1 MNIIKK
7 SNAQIFLLLNAIFW
21 GSSYI
26 WSKMLLEF
34 LPQFSILFICSA
46 LGLASTAI
54 IFRKKLKGFSR
65 KIVVTC
71 VLISLVSVIS
81 NTFCMLALKKTSGSN
96 TAFIV
101 QLSIV
106 ITPVIMAV
114 LERKA
119 PSVKTIVPALAA
131 MFGIYLITFAGK
143 GLSVNPGDIF
153 ALCNAVFFSLFI
165 ALQNKF
171 SDIFTAIQFTF
182 VQHITNMICFLT
194 LALVFESGS
203 ISMSNAASPVFILLI
218 GLNAAVTI
226 FTSLFQ
232 SSAIKYVRPENATII
247 YALEPVTTTLLGKI
261 LLGEGFSGILPVIGC
276 VIILLTIIFSAL
288 SKTSFFGRQTVK
300 LRVTTN
306 TKA

>member
-1 MNIIKK
+1 MDIITKN
-7 SNAQIFLLLNAIFW
+7 NAQIFLLINAIFW

-26 WSKMLLEF
+26 WSKMLLSF
-34 LPQFSILFICSA
+34 LPQFSILFVCA
-46 LGLASTAI
+46 VLGLVSTAI
-54 IFRKKLKGFSR
+54 IFRKKLKGFNR

-71 VLISLVSVIS
+71 VLISLISVVS

-106 ITPVIMAV
+106 ITPVIMAILNKKV
-114 LERKA
+114 
-119 PSVKTIVPALAA
+119 PSGKTILLALGA

-143 GLSVNPGDIF
+143 GMSVNLGDIF
-153 ALCNAVFFSLFI
+153 ALCNAIFFSLFI
-165 ALQNKF
+165 ALQNRF
-171 SDIFTAIQFTF
+171 SRVFTAVQFTF
-182 VQHITNMICFLT
+182 IQHSTNSVCFLLLT
-194 LALVFESGS
+194 LIFESGK
-203 ISMSNAASPVFILLI
+203 ISFANTSSPVFILLI

-232 SSAIKYVRPENATII
+232 SSAIKFVRPENATIM
-247 YALEPVTTTLLGKI
+247 YALEPVTTAILGTA
-261 LLGEGFSGILPVIGC
+261 LLGERFRGILPVIGC
-276 VIILLTIIFSAL
+276 LIILFTIIVSAL
-288 SKTSFFGRQTVK
+288 KKTSFLGRQTIK

>member
-1 MNIIKK
+1 MNIITKN
-7 SNAQIFLLLNAIFW
+7 NAQIFLILNAILW

-26 WSKMLLEF
+26 WSKMLLGF
-34 LPQFSILFICSA
+34 LPQFSILFICA
-46 LGLASTAI
+46 VLGLGSTVVL
-54 IFRKKLKGFSR
+54 FRKKLQGFSK

-71 VLISLVSVIS
+71 VLIS

-119 PSVKTIVPALAA
+119 PSRKTILLAMTA
-131 MFGIYLITFAGK
+131 MVGIYFITFAGK
-143 GLSVNPGDIF
+143 GFSINIGDIF
-153 ALCNAVFFSLFI
+153 ALCNAIFFSLFI

-171 SDIFTAIQFTF
+171 SNVFTAVQFTF
-182 VQHITNMICFLT
+182 LQHSTNIVSFLALT
-194 LALVFESGS
+194 LIFETGK
-203 ISMSNAASPVFILLI
+203 ISFSNVVNPVFLLLI
-218 GLNAAVTI
+218 CLNAAVTI

-232 SSAIKYVRPENATII
+232 NSAIKFVRPENAAIT
-247 YALEPVTTTLLGKI
+247 YALEPVVTATLGIL
-261 LLGEGFSGILPVIGC
+261 LLGERFTGILSIIGC
-276 VIILLTIIFSAL
+276 VIILFTIIVSAFKKGKVFS
-288 SKTSFFGRQTVK
+288 RQSLK
-300 LRVTTN
+300 LRIT